1 MAQHTPDLPKSE
13 VEHLRS
19 LEGSYLGTTG
29 SQFLSRVYLLCEAGW
44 SFQSIADAFD
54 PPRRRSTVR
63 SWYVKAKESK
73 TTYVGGPDVPSP
85 PARKNR
91 ARSKRPPSPGISHET
106 QLQIARLAPLARRY
120 RSRTTPSSQSFTA
133 NSELTELAG
142 SLYQTG
148 VTVSELARA
157 AGVTYRAM
165 RRRVDQALTS

>member
-1 MAQHTPDLPKSE
+1 MAQHTPDLPQGE
-13 VEHLRS
+13 VENLRGLLS
-19 LEGSYLGTTG
+19 SPGSA
-29 SQFLSRVYLLCEAGW
+29 FISRVYLLCEAGW
-44 SFQSIADAFD
+44 SFQSVANAFD

-63 SWYVKAKESK
+63 SWYVKAKALGSI
-73 TTYVGGPDVPSP
+73 VSDPSVPTP
-85 PARKNR
+85 PAKKNR
-91 ARSKRPPSPGISHET
+91 ARTSRPKSPGISHET

-133 NSELTELAG
+133 NHQLTDLAG

-165 RRRVDQALTS
+165 KRRVDQATSR